1 MDGRKG
7 LWFLVMST
15 HLKFVG
21 ESYGKHLGF
30 TLKLSCHLL
39 LLCIVSIVH
48 GFVPWILSGTV
59 SGGLKTILDTLNSR
73 GKKKDESE

>member
-1 MDGRKG
+1 MDGRKRF
-7 LWFLVMST
+7 WFLVMST

-48 GFVPWILSGTV
+48 GLIPWIFSGQV
-59 SGGLKTILDTLNSR
+59 SHGLKNIISTLEAR
-73 GKKKDESE
+73 TKIKE

>member
-1 MDGRKG
+1 
-7 LWFLVMST
+7 MST

-39 LLCIVSIVH
+39 LLCIVSIIH
-48 GFVPWILSGTV
+48 GFIPWVFGGTV
-59 SGGLKTILDTLNSR
+59 SKAVKHISEKLNLR
-73 GKKKDESE
+73 GKNED